1 MLISII
7 IPCHNSSATIHRA
20 VDSVFSQTYTDWEV
34 IMVNNNSTDDTWVKL
49 INIKKNNPDKAI
61 TVLDEKKNGAPA
73 ARNKGLY
80 EAKGEWIQFLDA
92 DDELLPNKL
101 EKQIQQISDNV
112 DALYSPYYSIKIKGT
127 EQSYIILDDVWKALL
142 MSKIGITS
150 SNLFRKIALLEIGGW
165 DEKLSSSQDAKLVF
179 DMLKN
184 NKIFLPVDILQ
195 TNVFATETSITR
207 TDDKEKIKIII
218 KNYIDLRKDI
228 LQFLSNSG
236 KNLTEYQRIYN
247 RVFADCYL
255 WYFENAPFFTFT
267 DYNKKTKDNLVNRLK
282 TNYSFF
288 RKILT
293 NPNLLKNI
301 N

>member
-1 MLISII
+1 MLISIV
-7 IPCHNSSATIHRA
+7 IPCHNCSATIHRA
-20 VDSVFSQTYTDWEV
+20 VESVFSQTYTDWEL

-61 TVLDEKKNGAPA
+61 TVLDEKKKGAPA

-112 DALYSPYYSIKIKGT
+112 DALYSPYYSIKTKDT

-184 NKIFLPVDILQ
+184 NKIYLPVDILQ

-207 TDDKEKIKIII
+207 THDKEKIKIII